1 MFIISFI
8 LSLSQ
13 WVLWRSGSAFDSQ
26 AVCCGFESRCG
37 QELFFNGNI
46 GEGLLYS
53 PAIFP
58 VGIVENSNRVV
69 AWARI
74 AKNNPA
80 TFCLSKAVCY
90 LHAFQVYSVVAGYKR

>member
-1 MFIISFI
+1 MMMIFIVHIM
-8 LSLSQ
+8 SQ

-58 VGIVENSNRVV
+58 DGIVENSNRVV

-80 TFCLSKAVCY
+80 IFCLSRPYVTYMLCR
-90 LHAFQVYSVVAGYKR
+90 FRGW